1 MYKINHTLIF
11 PALCFVLWFSSS
23 QSGIS
28 GDNKF
33 AKTDTAL
40 INGINAKA
48 FSLYRTKPDSAFLLA
63 RRSLVLS
70 QKTDYGKGIADAY
83 TTLAY
88 THLLNFTRNDSASY
102 YYSKAF
108 DLYKKLNDQYGMG
121 VVSYGLGYL
130 YSFKGNS
137 DESENSIR
145 KGLSYFEKAENIRG
159 IFNSYHALS
168 YLFKERKNYDRAYKY
183 IDMAIDI
190 SEQTNDL
197 SAQADLY
204 NTKGNIFKDQAMFEH
219 AIDMYFKALEF
230 WETVNDS
237 SGMAIA
243 YGSIAE
249 MYYLQKDYKKAL
261 QYLHN
266 KLPVSIKMNDNW
278 EVSKSYNSIA
288 SVYNARH
295 KYDSALLYLK
305 KGLQLNLMMNYPSG
319 IADSYYNL
327 AKTYYLMA
335 AIDLANYYA
344 DKSIIIARN
353 IYDRARLSEYYV
365 LRGKIHLKAGNN
377 KIALQDLQ
385 KGYKIARELDIPIV
399 ISDASKLL
407 SRINASKNN
416 YKEAYH
422 MLMEH
427 KLLDD
432 SLNKDKNIKKITQME
447 LQYEFDKKQRKAEL
461 KAEKDRLAN
470 QAAMKQQRI
479 YIIGLSVILIFLLLL
494 GILILRQKNLQ
505 VRFKT
510 IELEQKLLRTQMNP
524 HFIFNSL
531 CAIQDYMYS
540 NNAKVAGDF
549 LSRFAALMRQIL
561 ENSRAEYVT
570 IDKEVSMLT
579 NYLEIQKLRFE
590 RKFIYEIDVDPSID
604 TEIFAIP
611 PMLTQPFIENAIE
624 HGLLPKKGKGKI
636 VIRFQLQNKLL
647 TIEVEDN
654 GIGREKTENQKE
666 EHQKTSLSTILTR
679 ERLAY
684 LKNQTGKDIS
694 FFIYDMKKNGIPS
707 GTRVTFRIP
716 YQRIYN

>member
-1 MYKINHTLIF
+1 MYRINHTLIF
-11 PALCFVLWFSSS
+11 LALCFALWFSFF

-28 GDNKF
+28 RDDKF
-33 AKTDTAL
+33 TETDTAL
-40 INGINAKA
+40 INRINEKA
-48 FSLYRTKPDSAFLLA
+48 FSLYKTNPDSAFVLV
-63 RRSLVLS
+63 RRSLRLS
-70 QKTDYGKGIADAY
+70 REANYSKGVADAY
-83 TTLAY
+83 KTLAY
-88 THLLNFTRNDSASY
+88 THLLNFSRNDSARY
-102 YYSKAF
+102 YFTKAF
-108 DLYKKLNDQYGMG
+108 ELYKILDDQRGMG
-121 VVSYGLGYL
+121 VVYYGLGYL
-130 YSFKGNS
+130 YNFNG
-137 DESENSIR
+137 DMDQSENSMR
-145 KGLSYFEKAENIRG
+145 KGLSIFQEINDARG
-159 IFNSYHALS
+159 MFNVYHALA
-168 YLFKERKNYDRAYKY
+168 YLCKERKDYDMAYEY
-183 IDMAIDI
+183 IDLAIKYANQI
-190 SEQTNDL
+190 NDV
-197 SAQADLY
+197 SSQADLY

-219 AIDMYFKALEF
+219 AIDMYFKALKF
-230 WETVNDS
+230 WETANDS

-261 QYLHN
+261 QYLNN
-266 KLPVSIKMNDNW
+266 KLPVSIKMNNNW

-288 SVYNARH
+288 SVYNARQ
-295 KYDSALLYLK
+295 KYDSSLLYLK

-335 AIDLANYYA
+335 AIDSAIFYA

-353 IYDRARLSEYYV
+353 IYDRAKLSEYYV

-377 KIALQDLQ
+377 KTALQDLQ
-385 KGYKIARELDIPIV
+385 KGYEIARELDIPFV

-407 SRINASKNN
+407 SKIYASKNN
-416 YKEAYH
+416 YKVAYH

-432 SLNKDKNIKKITQME
+432 SLNKDENIKKITQME

-461 KAEKDRLAN
+461 MAEKERLAN
-470 QAAMKQQRI
+470 KAAMKQQRI

-505 VRFKT
+505 VKFKT

-636 VIRFQLQNKLL
+636 MIRFQLQNKLL
-647 TIEVEDN
+647 TIDVEDN

-666 EHQKTSLSTILTR
+666 EHQKTSLSTILTT

-694 FFIYDMKKNGIPS
+694 FFIYDLKKNGMPS
-707 GTRVTFRIP
+707 GTRVTFRVP